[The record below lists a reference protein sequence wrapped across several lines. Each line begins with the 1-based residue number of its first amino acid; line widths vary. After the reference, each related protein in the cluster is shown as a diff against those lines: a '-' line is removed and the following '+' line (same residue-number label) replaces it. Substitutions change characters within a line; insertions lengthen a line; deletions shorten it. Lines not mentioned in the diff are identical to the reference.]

1 MWTKS
6 RNPGPNLLKISS
18 SFTAIH
24 HLHSRYGFAHIGR
37 VGSVFITLSVTIE
50 RFFAITYPLKKL
62 DLKRWLIFSS
72 VSGAVLYNLPRFF
85 ELRYAHDEKYFCC
98 IVALLKCS

>member
-1 MWTKS
+1 MRHGRSIESATYY
-6 RNPGPNLLKISS
+6 
-18 SFTAIH
+18 AI
-24 HLHSRYGFAHIGR
+24 LYFYVPLSCRYGFAHIGR

-62 DLKRWLIFSS
+62 NLKRWLILSS

-85 ELRYAHDEKYFCC
+85 ELRYGLHSIKPY
-98 IVALLKCS
+98 LST

>member
-1 MWTKS
+1 MKY
-6 RNPGPNLLKISS
+6 IV
-18 SFTAIH
+18 SF
-24 HLHSRYGFAHIGR
+24 SYGFAHIGR

-62 DLKRWLIFSS
+62 NLKRWLILSS

-85 ELRYAHDEKYFCC
+85 ELRYMILTYRVVQKNSCMFEFSRPPSAH
-98 IVALLKCS
+98 